1 MKEQT
6 NRIITKMIKLRAY
19 FKGQLKK
26 GQPDNIIIGKKR
38 SFSCINV
45 Y

>member
-6 NRIITKMIKLRAY
+6 NRIITKMIKLRAH

-26 GQPDNIIIGKKR
+26 GQPDNLIIDKKR

-45 Y
+45 C